1 MDDNGKLEDFNHE
14 WNESQLV
21 KDRKLPQ
28 QNQGDQSE
36 VGEGELN
43 IESDDDKDEIK
54 VVHEPV

>member
-43 IESDDDKDEIK
+43 IESVDDEVEVEI
-54 VVHEPV
+54 VHEPV